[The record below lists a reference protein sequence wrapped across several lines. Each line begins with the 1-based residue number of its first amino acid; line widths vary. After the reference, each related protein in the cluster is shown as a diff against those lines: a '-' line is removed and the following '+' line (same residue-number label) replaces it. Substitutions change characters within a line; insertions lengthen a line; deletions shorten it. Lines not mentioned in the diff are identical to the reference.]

1 MRILHLSTSDDRGG
15 AARAAYRIHQG
26 VQRIGLGSRM
36 LVQFKRGSD
45 RTVVGP
51 GTRLEKGIAGLRPS
65 LDSLLTQLYRHRQET
80 LFSPAL
86 LPDRLSSKVAVL
98 NADVIHLHWM
108 ADGFLRI
115 GTLKR
120 FQKPLIWTLHDMWAF
135 TGGCHL
141 DNGCGRYKASCGM
154 CPMLASSKERDLSR
168 WVWQRK
174 HKAWQRL
181 NLTVVTPSRWLADCA
196 RASALFKDV
205 RVEVIPHGLDVE
217 RFKPSNQRF
226 ARELLLLPQDK
237 KLILW
242 GSEAN
247 IGKRLKGFYLLDPSL
262 RELAKVGWGSRTE
275 LVVFGASEPAN
286 PPHLPVRVHYL
297 GRLQDEVSLALLY
310 AAGDVLVV
318 SSPQEAFGQVASE
331 AMACGLP
338 VVAFG
343 ATGLLD
349 IVDHQR
355 NGYLAEP
362 FAPECLA
369 RGIVW
374 VLEDAERWQ
383 SLSRRARQKAE
394 TEFALPLMAER
405 YAHLYREVCS
415 GSLSRTVER

>member
-1 MRILHLSTSDDRGG
+1 MRVLHLSTSDDRGG
-15 AARAAYRIHQG
+15 AARAAFRIHQG
-26 VQRIGLGSRM
+26 VQRIGLDSRM
-36 LVQFKRGSD
+36 LVQFKRSSD

-51 GTRLEKGIAGLRPS
+51 ATRLGKGIAGLRPS

-108 ADGFLRI
+108 GHGFLRI
-115 GTLKR
+115 ETLKR

-135 TGGCHL
+135 TGGCHI

-205 RVEVIPHGLDVE
+205 RVDVIPHGLDLA
-217 RFKPSNQRF
+217 RFKPSNQRV
-226 ARELLLLPQDK
+226 ARDLFSLPQDK

-242 GSEAN
+242 GSASG
-247 IGKRLKGFYLLDPSL
+247 IGDRLKGFHFLEHGL
-262 RELAKVGWGSRTE
+262 RGLAESGWGSRSE
-275 LVVFGASEPAN
+275 LVVFGASEPID
-286 PPHLPVRVHYL
+286 PPQLLVKVRWL
-297 GRLQDEVSLALLY
+297 GRLHDDVSLALLY

-318 SSPQEAFGQVASE
+318 PSPQEAFGQVASE

-349 IVDHQR
+349 IVEHRQ
-355 NGYLAEP
+355 NGYLAEA
-362 FAPECLA
+362 FAPESLA
-369 RGIVW
+369 RGIAW

-394 TEFALPLMAER
+394 TEFALSLMAER
-405 YAHLYREVCS
+405 YAHLYREICS
-415 GSLSRTVER
+415 GSLSTSG